1 MEWLTPLVGAIAS
14 AAAVPALVL
23 LYFLKLKRQE
33 VHVSSTLLWK
43 RAVQDLQVN
52 APFQRLRRN
61 ILLLLQLLA
70 LAAVLL
76 ALAQPVLSLRAGP
89 GKRLVLL
96 LDRSASMNAADAP
109 GGATRLAEAKK
120 QAKVLIESM
129 RGPSLLGLGSKGDEA
144 MVLAF
149 DAHAKVM
156 CIFTSNKAQLAAAV
170 DAVEPT
176 DGASALAEAV
186 TVARAFAQTS
196 GTDEN
201 NRSAATAAQL
211 ELFSDGRIE
220 DLAGLS
226 LGPGELQFHCLGS
239 SRDNVGVIAMQARR
253 SYDKAD
259 EVHVFATLAN
269 YGDKPADCDVQLS
282 IDSMVRSVRR
292 LTVAATT
299 PAAGDKP
306 ETIGKTSLSF
316 VLTHA
321 SQGVVE
327 VRQLRKDALAADDA
341 AWTIL
346 PAPQKLSVLLVTRGN
361 APLEIAFKACSLA
374 RLDVTDPGAFDAAI
388 ANDAPAPPY
397 DVIVLDAHAP
407 AKLPL
412 GRYLI
417 FGAAPPDID
426 VKTVGVLKDQFIVD
440 CRGRHPVL
448 QFVNINEMY
457 VAEAVNMTLPRDAAV
472 LAEFG
477 ASPAIAIVRRRGGA
491 FLLVGF
497 DVLATRWP
505 LESSFVMFCYNAA
518 NFMGLEAGREKPAD
532 MKVGEAI
539 AVQADGQPFAR
550 LTRPDGGI
558 ERLAAEASGTF
569 RYPATDRVGVYRI
582 DSPGRPATLLAVNL
596 LDEIE
601 SNIAPSKQI
610 LLATGAVKAMAT
622 APRRT
627 NQDLWPY
634 LALAALALVCLE
646 WIVYNSKAR
655 L

>member
-1 MEWLTPLVGAIAS
+1 MEWLTPLVGAIAA

-23 LYFLKLKRQE
+23 LYFLKLKRQD
-33 VHVSSTLLWK
+33 VPVSSTLLWK

-70 LAAVLL
+70 LGAVLL
-76 ALAQPVLSLRAGP
+76 AIAQPVLSLRAAA

-96 LDRSASMNAADAP
+96 LDRSASMSAADAP
-109 GGATRLAEAKK
+109 GGSARLAEAKK

-129 RGPSLLGLGSKGDEA
+129 RGPGLLALGAKGDEA

-149 DAHAKVM
+149 DSHAKVM
-156 CIFTSNKAQLAAAV
+156 CNFTSNKAQLAAAV
-170 DAVEPT
+170 DAVAPT
-176 DGASALAEAV
+176 DGGSALGEAV

-196 GTDEN
+196 GISEN

-226 LGPGELQFHCLGS
+226 MAPGELRFHRLGE
-239 SRDNVGVIAMQARR
+239 SRDNVAVVAMQARR
-253 SYDKAD
+253 SYDNAD

-269 YGDKPADCDVQLS
+269 YADKPADCDVQLS
-282 IDSMVRSVRR
+282 IDSIVRSVRR
-292 LTVAATT
+292 VTVPPTA
-299 PAAGDKP
+299 PAEGDKG
-306 ETIGKTSLSF
+306 ETLGKASLSF

-327 VRQLRKDALAADDA
+327 VRQLRKDALAGDDA

-346 PAPQKLSVLLVTRGN
+346 PPPQKLSALLVTRGN
-361 APLEIAFKACSLA
+361 APLEIALKACSLA
-374 RLDVTDPGAFDAAI
+374 RLDTATPAAFDAVV

-397 DVIVLDAHAP
+397 DLIVLDAHAP
-407 AKLPL
+407 AKLPR

-417 FGAAPPDID
+417 FGEPPPDID
-426 VKTVGVLKDQFIVD
+426 VRTAGLLKNQFIVD
-440 CRGRHPVL
+440 WRGRHPVL
-448 QFVNINEMY
+448 QFVNLNEMY
-457 VAEAVNMTLPRDAAV
+457 VAEAVNMKLPRDASV
-472 LAEFG
+472 LAEF
-477 ASPAIAIVRRRGGA
+477 ASSPAIAVVRRRGGA

-505 LESSFVMFCYNAA
+505 LESGFVMFCYNAA

-539 AVQADGQPFAR
+539 DVQADGQPFAT
-550 LTRPDGGI
+550 LTRPDGAI
-558 ERLAAEASGTF
+558 ERLAAEASGAF

-582 DSPGRPATLLAVNL
+582 DLPGRPATLLAVNL
-596 LDEIE
+596 LDEGE
-601 SNIAPSKQI
+601 SNIAPSNRI
-610 LLATGAVKAMAT
+610 VLATGAVNAMAT

-634 LALAALALVCLE
+634 LALAALVLVCLE

>member
-1 MEWLTPLVGAIAS
+1 MEWLTPLVGAIAA
-14 AAAVPALVL
+14 AAAVPTLVL
-23 LYFLKLKRQE
+23 LYFLKLKRQD
-33 VHVSSTLLWK
+33 VPVSSTLLWK

-70 LAAVLL
+70 LGAVLL
-76 ALAQPVLSLRAGP
+76 AIAQPVLSLRAAA

-96 LDRSASMNAADAP
+96 LDRSASMSAADAP

-129 RGPSLLGLGSKGDEA
+129 RGEGLLALAGKGDEA

-149 DAHAKVM
+149 DSHAKVM
-156 CIFTSNKAQLAAAV
+156 CNFTSNKAQLAAAV
-170 DAVEPT
+170 DAVAPT
-176 DGASALAEAV
+176 DGGSALGEAV

-196 GTDEN
+196 GVSEN

-220 DLAGLS
+220 DLAALS
-226 LGPGELQFHCLGS
+226 MAPGELRFHRLGE
-239 SRDNVGVIAMQARR
+239 SRDNVAVIAMQARR
-253 SYDKAD
+253 SYDNAD

-269 YGDKPADCDVQLS
+269 YGPKPADCDVQLS

-292 LTVAATT
+292 VTVPPTT
-299 PAAGDKP
+299 PAEGDTG
-306 ETIGKTSLSF
+306 ETVGKASLSF

-321 SQGVVE
+321 GQGVVE
-327 VRQLRKDALAADDA
+327 VRQLRKDALAGDDA

-346 PAPQKLSVLLVTRGN
+346 PPPQKLSALLVTRGN
-361 APLEIAFKACSLA
+361 APLEIALKACSLA
-374 RLDVTDPGAFDAAI
+374 RLDTATPAAFDAVV

-397 DVIVLDAHAP
+397 DLIVLDGHAP
-407 AKLPL
+407 AKLPR

-417 FGAAPPDID
+417 FGVPPPDID
-426 VKTVGVLKDQFIVD
+426 VQTAGVLKNQFIVD
-440 CRGRHPVL
+440 WRGRHPVL
-448 QFVNINEMY
+448 QFVNLNEMY
-457 VAEAVNMTLPRDAAV
+457 VAEAVNMKLPRDASV
-472 LAEFG
+472 LAEF
-477 ASPAIAIVRRRGGA
+477 ASSPAIAVVRRRGGA

-518 NFMGLEAGREKPAD
+518 GFMGIEAGREKPAD

-539 AVQADGQPFAR
+539 DVQADGQPLAR
-550 LTRPDGGI
+550 LTRPDGAI
-558 ERLAAEASGTF
+558 ERLAAEASGAF

-582 DSPGRPATLLAVNL
+582 ELPGRPATLLAVNL
-596 LDEIE
+596 LDEAE
-601 SNIAPSKQI
+601 SNIAPSDRI
-610 LLATGAVKAMAT
+610 VLATGAVAAMAT

-646 WIVYNSKAR
+646 WIVYNSKVR